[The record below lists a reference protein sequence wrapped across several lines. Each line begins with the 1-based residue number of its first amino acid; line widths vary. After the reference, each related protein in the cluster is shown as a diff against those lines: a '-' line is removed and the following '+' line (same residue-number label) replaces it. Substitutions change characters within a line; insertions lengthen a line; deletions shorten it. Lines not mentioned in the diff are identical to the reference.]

1 MAKEKT
7 EATIEETPLVS
18 PIPQPQGDVN
28 PGYKIITN
36 LQPCPQHIPLTDGTG
51 IDLGPKLSSNRTSAP
66 ILGKLLP
73 FDFIKRLVHEKKLRI
88 EG

>member
-1 MAKEKT
+1 MAKKEYDD
-7 EATIEETPLVS
+7 ATIEETPLVS
-18 PIPQPQGDVN
+18 PIPQGDVN

-51 IDLGPKLSSNRTSAP
+51 IDLGPKLSPNRTSAP

-73 FDFIKRLVHEKKLRI
+73 YEFIKRLVHEKKLRV